1 MRIKPR
7 NFLTDLCYRPLNK
20 NDHMNI
26 LFVLDC
32 ISFITQNL
40 NPFLLERKFICYER
54 NVFQTNSANLLDNTI
69 TLLC

>member
-20 NDHMNI
+20 N
-26 LFVLDC
+26 DC